1 MAIILHT
8 PGDTWP
14 VTGAGLWSLG
24 ITSGNTRLTLTL
36 SNSCRDTELIGNTG
50 GDVACHQHQGS
61 EDLGCWGL
69 NISHLTQSTFCR
81 NIMEKIRR
89 KLQSLKKLT
98 CCKWRFAV
106 EYSTRIQCSPRSLHS
121 CFLKVCRSCTNDCVG
136 SGLERDG
143 DNGRCSVFCLDRIQV
158 SMVITRGWNSIK
170 GTLARLGGAILSGL
184 PSLRVHNI
192 RSNISLV
199 TSTST
204 TSWQPLTPAVHLQP
218 SHLVS

>member
-1 MAIILHT
+1 M
-8 PGDTWP
+8 
-14 VTGAGLWSLG
+14 
-24 ITSGNTRLTLTL
+24 
-36 SNSCRDTELIGNTG
+36 
-50 GDVACHQHQGS
+50 
-61 EDLGCWGL
+61 
-69 NISHLTQSTFCR
+69 
-81 NIMEKIRR
+81 RR
-89 KLQSLKKLT
+89 KHQSLKKLT

-170 GTLARLGGAILSGL
+170 GTLVRLGSAILSGL

-192 RSNISLV
+192 RSNISLGYQRQHHLMAAPHPRSTPSTF
-199 TSTST
+199 TSGFVKRKIRHRNFLWVGVNADNSC
-204 TSWQPLTPAVHLQP
+204 
-218 SHLVS
+218 LVSICPNKEMFVQTSGWQ